1 VSGISFES
9 TKVRAGGVLGRLFG
23 TLFFSVFLGMG
34 LVFTGLIAHQ
44 VWRDALT
51 YTWPKVDCVILESG
65 LRDRGGESP
74 YQFGARFQ
82 YEWQGQT
89 YTSEKVATQTKR
101 FSDYAKGQRLV
112 DKYSAD
118 AKALCYV
125 NPKAP
130 AEAILVRGNLA
141 LGLFIF
147 LPLVFVAVGGG
158 GIYGMWKRSST
169 PAKPAPLV
177 LKPKAERTMAKAS
190 VAFFAVFALAGG
202 AGMYFLLIRPALKVL
217 DARDW
222 DAVPC
227 TVISSRVKSHSSDD
241 GTTYSVDI
249 LYSYEVHG
257 REFRANRYNFVGG
270 SSSGYDGKAKV
281 VAQYPPGTSSIC
293 YVNPE
298 DANDS
303 VLHRGFTP
311 VMWFGLLPG
320 LFLAIGVAGMCGKLG
335 TFGARSTP
343 APSPNAFAEGA
354 VVLKPKASP
363 IAKFLGGLF
372 FSLFWNGIVSVFV
385 VHVIGM
391 WRTGRGGGE
400 KWFLTLFL
408 IPFVLIGIGMVF
420 FTIHSFWGL
429 FSPRVRLR
437 LAQASV
443 GLGESVELSWE
454 FTDRTDRIRDL
465 HLQLEGRHES
475 DEGSGKN
482 RRTKTDVFYSAD
494 LAHFTSTNDIR
505 AGNVLCTIPRDHA
518 ASDSEGAQRVT
529 WVIRLKAT
537 IEFGADLND
546 EYPIHVVPTSETI
559 DVPARRAV

>member
-1 VSGISFES
+1 M
-9 TKVRAGGVLGRLFG
+9 GRLFG
-23 TLFFSVFLGMG
+23 TLFFAVFLGMG
-34 LVFTGLIAHQ
+34 LVFTGLIVRQ

-51 YTWPKVDCVILESG
+51 YSWPKIDCVIIESG
-65 LRDRGGESP
+65 LRDTGGESP
-74 YQFGARFQ
+74 YQFSARFQ

-112 DKYSAD
+112 QKYSAD
-118 AKALCYV
+118 SKSLCYV

-147 LPLVFVAVGGG
+147 LPLIFVAVGGG
-158 GIYGMWKRSST
+158 GIYGMWKRSSG
-169 PAKPAPLV
+169 PVKPAPLV
-177 LKPKAERTMAKAS
+177 LKPKAERAMAKAS
-190 VAFFAVFALAGG
+190 IAFFAVFALAGG

-227 TVISSRVKSHSSDD
+227 TVISSRVKSHSGDD

-249 LYSYEVHG
+249 LYSYKSHG

-270 SSSGYDGKAKV
+270 SSGGYDGKVKV
-281 VAQYPPGTSSIC
+281 VAQYPPGAKSIC

-298 DANDS
+298 DVNEA

-320 LFLAIGVAGMCGKLG
+320 LFLAIGLAGMCGKLG

-343 APSPNAFAEGA
+343 VPSPHAPTEGA
-354 VVLKPKASP
+354 VVLKPKASAL
-363 IAKFLGGLF
+363 AKFLGGVI

-437 LAQASV
+437 LAHASV

-454 FTDRTDRIRDL
+454 FTGRTDKIRDL

-494 LAHFTSTNDIR
+494 LARFTSTNDIR
-505 AGNVLCTIPRDHA
+505 AGSVLCTIPGDHA
-518 ASDSEGAQRVT
+518 TSDAEGSQRVT

-546 EYPIHVVPTSETI
+546 EYPIHVVPTTGSI
-559 DVPARRAV
+559 DVPARQAV

>member
-1 VSGISFES
+1 M
-9 TKVRAGGVLGRLFG
+9 GRLFG
-23 TLFFSVFLGMG
+23 TLFFGVFLGMG
-34 LVFTGLIAHQ
+34 LFFTGLIAHQ

-51 YTWPKVDCVILESG
+51 YRWPKVECVILESG
-65 LRDRGGESP
+65 LQDRGGESP
-74 YQFGARFQ
+74 YQFSARFQ

-101 FSDYAKGQRLV
+101 FADYAKGQRLV
-112 DKYSAD
+112 QKYSAD
-118 AKALCYV
+118 SKSLCYV

-147 LPLVFVAVGGG
+147 LPLIFVAVGGG
-158 GIYGMWKRSST
+158 GIYGMWKRSSA
-169 PAKPAPLV
+169 PARPAPLV
-177 LKPKAERTMAKAS
+177 LKPKAERGIAKAS
-190 VAFFAVFALAGG
+190 VAFFAVFALAGA
-202 AGMYFLLIRPALKVL
+202 AGMYFLLIRPALKML

-222 DAVPC
+222 NAVPC

-249 LYSYEVHG
+249 LYSYEIHG

-281 VAQYPPGTSSIC
+281 VAQYPPGASSIC

-298 DANDS
+298 DVNDA

-335 TFGARSTP
+335 TFGARSAP
-343 APSPNAFAEGA
+343 ALSPAAPGEGA
-354 VVLKPKASP
+354 VMLKPKASP
-363 IAKFLGGLF
+363 FAKFLGGLF

-408 IPFVLIGIGMVF
+408 IPFVLIGIGLVF

-454 FTDRTDRIRDL
+454 FTGRTDKIRDL

-482 RRTKTDVFYSAD
+482 RRTKTDVFYKAD
-494 LAHFTSTNDIR
+494 IAHLTNTNDIR
-505 AGNVLCTIPRDHA
+505 AGSVLCSIPGDHA
-518 ASDSEGAQRVT
+518 ASDSEGSQRVT

-546 EYPIHVVPTSETI
+546 EYPIHVVPIAKTV